1 MKGLY
6 SKTVNFLKEIWE
18 GMTVPRQSPPPV
30 DEHGLP
36 LPPPSAEESRK
47 NFRTA
52 LTEYVVNG
60 WTIEIENELDAVLS
74 KKRQFRWVG
83 KLMIFLL
90 LLLLF
95 VPLGLFYLIVVIVK
109 GVTAK
114 PMRMR
119 IWIDE
124 NGRIQTD

>member
-1 MKGLY
+1 
-6 SKTVNFLKEIWE
+6 
-18 GMTVPRQSPPPV
+18 MTVPRHSPLPV
-30 DEHGLP
+30 DEHGVP

-47 NFRTA
+47 NFRAA
-52 LTEYVVNG
+52 LTDYVANG

-74 KKRQFRWVG
+74 KRRQFRWVG

-95 VPLGLFYLIVVIVK
+95 LPLGFFYLIVVIVK

-124 NGRIQTD
+124 NGRIKTD

>member
-1 MKGLY
+1 MKDLY

-83 KLMIFLL
+83 KLLIFLL